1 MTRVFPSRTLPSDNL
16 GLPRLAMLGALG
28 LALGCAP
35 PIITKDTGNSNNTSD
50 EVLDGRGLFEY
61 RVKSE
66 LVASCSCHSAGVNGF
81 SPFLA
86 TGSEYA
92 SITGYR
98 GGLFVPSE
106 ASTSPLLTKGAH
118 AGPALTVDQT
128 NIVKGWLDVEATERG
143 ASGNSPTTPAVPFI
157 VGDYYISLR
166 ALTQDPLARITFSMQ
181 LISGRTFRLTNLQLT
196 AGPGGGIKIKHPRLV
211 YITAGGATL
220 EPSDALS
227 TVDVTADA
235 GKTVT
240 IGSGAI
246 LLPNVPASSS
256 LVAFIFEQINV
267 VNPMPVNVACKS
279 LNLFT
284 PPVTNTL
291 AICASQCHS
300 AVGTRAEAS
309 RATRA
314 FPMDAALKT
323 DQTALAS
330 LCVDALGRINV
341 TTPDK
346 SILVQYVQPPT
357 QGGIASHVFKLDD
370 ATFTSF
376 KAAVSAW
383 AAAEK

>member
-1 MTRVFPSRTLPSDNL
+1 MNPSEPSRTSAKDQL
-16 GLPRLAMLGALG
+16 GLPRFAMLGAIG
-28 LALGCAP
+28 LLLGCAP
-35 PIITKDTGNSNNTSD
+35 PIIEKPKPTDPNASG
-50 EVLDGRGLFEY
+50 EPLDGRGLFEY
-61 RVKSE
+61 RLKSE
-66 LVASCSCHSAGVNGF
+66 LIASCSCHSAGVNGF
-81 SPFLA
+81 PAFLA

-92 SITGYR
+92 SLTGYR
-98 GGLFVPSE
+98 GGLFVPSD
-106 ASTSPLLTKGAH
+106 ASSSPLLTKGAH
-118 AGPALTVDQT
+118 AGPAFTTDQT
-128 NIVKGWLDVEATERG
+128 TMVKGWLDVEATERG

-196 AGPGGGIKIKHPRLV
+196 AGPSGGIKIKHPRLV

-267 VNPMPVNVACKS
+267 VNPMPVNIMCKS
-279 LNLFT
+279 PSLFT

-300 AVGTRAEAS
+300 AVGTKPEAS
-309 RATRA
+309 RANRA
-314 FPMDAALKT
+314 FPMDASLKT

-341 TTPDK
+341 TAPNK

-370 ATFTSF
+370 ATFNSF